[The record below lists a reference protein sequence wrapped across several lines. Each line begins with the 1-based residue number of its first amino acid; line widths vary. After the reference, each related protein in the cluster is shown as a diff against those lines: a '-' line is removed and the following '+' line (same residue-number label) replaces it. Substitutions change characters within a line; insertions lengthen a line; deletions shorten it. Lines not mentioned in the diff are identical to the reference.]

1 MVSSPSGRRGSSLL
15 GRAHHQGGWGR
26 LSDDRPGQHNPDS
39 SEDPWGGGLP
49 TLHGGASARNRPDT
63 ERDIRGYDGM
73 HEGRKQTNTWSA
85 YAGSRLELS
94 AALGRRRPKRH
105 PSSRTGENPP
115 YGMIGGIEETSA
127 SFEAR
132 SAPRSYP
139 TPWVGGCRLP
149 ILAAVMLPDW
159 IALPEFGRHR
169 TNHYLA
175 WGWPM
180 ADSRASSDDI
190 EASAPFVSPEWSA
203 T

>member
-94 AALGRRRPKRH
+94 DALGRRRPKRH

-139 TPWVGGCRLP
+139 TIGY
-149 ILAAVMLPDW
+149 AAHGVAGLHGESA
-159 IALPEFGRHR
+159 ALPTGEPPMSIEIIPTGAALGAEIRGVD
-169 TNHYLA
+169 LA
-175 WGWPM
+175 RPIDEM
-180 ADSRASSDDI
+180 FAAI
-190 EASAPFVSPEWSA
+190 ERLQ
-203 T
+203 

>member
-1 MVSSPSGRRGSSLL
+1 RGSSLL

-73 HEGRKQTNTWSA
+73 HEGRKKTNTWSE
-85 YAGSRLELS
+85 YAGSRFELS
-94 AALGRRRPKRH
+94 DALGRRRPKRH
-105 PSSRTGENPP
+105 PSSRAGENPP

-139 TPWVGGCRLP
+139 TAACRKRDLEP
-149 ILAAVMLPDW
+149 RRHDNGAFRLRQDPRKIRSA
-159 IALPEFGRHR
+159 IAPPL
-169 TNHYLA
+169 
-175 WGWPM
+175 
-180 ADSRASSDDI
+180 
-190 EASAPFVSPEWSA
+190 
-203 T
+203 

>member
-1 MVSSPSGRRGSSLL
+1 MTDRDSTTRT
-15 GRAHHQGGWGR
+15 RAR
-26 LSDDRPGQHNPDS
+26 TPGE
-39 SEDPWGGGLP
+39 EDLP

-94 AALGRRRPKRH
+94 DALGRRRPKRH

-139 TPWVGGCRLP
+139 TEGEGGN
-149 ILAAVMLPDW
+149 ILTYSAFL
-159 IALPEFGRHR
+159 ALER
-169 TNHYLA
+169 
-175 WGWPM
+175 
-180 ADSRASSDDI
+180 
-190 EASAPFVSPEWSA
+190 
-203 T
+203 